1 MSDLPPIK
9 DHDLNQVIAEAPNRN
24 QVTAKPTGPRIIAI
38 ANQKGGV
45 GKTTTAVNLA
55 TALAATGRRVLLF
68 DLDPQGNAS
77 TGLGIDRNAADSGSY
92 EVLIEGAPIRFS
104 TVRTAVP
111 GLMVVPASVD
121 LSGAEL
127 ELVDLEARE
136 YQLKRAF
143 ETLRDDYDYV
153 LIDCPPALGLLTLNA
168 LVAADGVLVPLQCEY
183 LALEGLSQLVRTI
196 ERVHKAF
203 NERLQVQGIVLTMF
217 DSRNNLS
224 NLVAE
229 DVRSY
234 FGDVVYDAVVPRNV
248 RVSEAPSHGKPVLLY
263 DFNCAGSQAYIH
275 LAGEF
280 LRREEGA
287 SS

>member
-1 MSDLPPIK
+1 MTDFPISS
-9 DHDLNQVIAEAPNRN
+9 AETEVAPRG
-24 QVTAKPTGPRIIAI
+24 TRRILAI

-45 GKTTTAVNLA
+45 GKTTTAINLS

-77 TGLGIDRNAADSGSY
+77 TGLGIDRNAAESGSY
-92 EVLIEGAPIRFS
+92 EILISGAPIVAS
-104 TVRTAVP
+104 AVETVVP
-111 GLMVVPASVD
+111 RLSVVPASID

-127 ELVDLEARE
+127 ELVNLDRRE
-136 YQLKRAF
+136 FRLKDAF
-143 ETLRDDYDYV
+143 DAFDDDYDYV

-183 LALEGLSQLVRTI
+183 LALEGLSQLVRTV
-196 ERVHKAF
+196 ERVHNAF
-203 NERLQVQGIVLTMF
+203 NDRLSVQGIVLTMF

-234 FGDVVYDAVVPRNV
+234 FGDVVYKSVIPRNV

-263 DFNCAGSQAYIH
+263 DFNCLGSQAYIH
-275 LAGEF
+275 LAGEV
-280 LRREEGA
+280 LRREEGGA
-287 SS
+287 S